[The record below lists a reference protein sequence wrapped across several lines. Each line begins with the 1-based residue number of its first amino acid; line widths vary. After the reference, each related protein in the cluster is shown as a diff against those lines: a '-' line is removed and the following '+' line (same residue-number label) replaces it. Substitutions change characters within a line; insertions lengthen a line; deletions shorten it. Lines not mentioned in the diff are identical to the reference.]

1 MSPGPA
7 RSRARAAARA
17 LAHGVSID
25 AYKQRPFARSLVLV
39 EYLSEQL
46 GGRYGEL
53 LRRLSESSSEGGG
66 FLDALRSVAGRRLP
80 DGKLHAYDANIR
92 RHEARI
98 ARSRPDFRLTHFQ
111 WFAALLV
118 ETALDALKSGEGS
131 LLRALE
137 AKRQAHAPFLS
148 PYTAGDLRKLA
159 CFMATGSGKTLLLQL
174 NLLQFL
180 DHRLF
185 EPDNI
190 LLLTPNE
197 ALSAQHRDE
206 LALSGLDDLG
216 VRIVEIT
223 KLYVEGENG
232 RRRKKGVSEPVS
244 RFEGPNL
251 LLVDEGHKGGS
262 SAADTKGEREW
273 RAIREALAAGNTP
286 ENRGFVFEYS
296 ATFAQMAAGS
306 AELYDEYAKCVVAD
320 FGYARFHGDGYGKD
334 FRILNTKARDGAD
347 LTLSAGLLSFYRQV
361 RAAAE
366 HPLPMAEYRLASPLW
381 VALGKSVTASNSDVA
396 ALLGFLDRA
405 ASNADWLAEQFDR
418 VRRDVAAMQGGLQQG
433 DPLEFGALKDADAA
447 VLADDAQRR
456 LFGGRGRLRLHLVS
470 DSEIGLRSSGAA
482 DDRYCAVVRV
492 GEARKFVK
500 QVQEAGALDVGEEDK
515 LAGSLFARIESD
527 EHLRFLIGAKMFVE
541 GWSSWRVS
549 AMALMNVGRGAGSE
563 IVQMFGRGVRLRGK
577 GMSLRRSGEGGPEMV
592 RLLETLYVFGVRAD
606 YLQTFVETL
615 RHEGV
620 ARAVHFWPLR
630 EHAPPVDNLGLL
642 TLEGDAAEF
651 DQVVLPDPAL
661 DGARIVL
668 DGGLSLTVGL
678 AAAEAVGVASRTDHA
693 VGDWLEDAELFDAA
707 IEWRRRNPSAQV
719 VVTPGLLR
727 ALAQASVVQAPAGE
741 LSADDQI
748 TIRRRAALA
757 RECVARALDAA
768 LNRARREFYAARL
781 RTAPLRVDGNAN
793 FPRHDVDG
801 RSMLAVRIE
810 AEAREDIVKELRDR
824 IDEFARGRLLSA
836 DAAAKMRA
844 ALDEDV
850 GVGDVSARILEL
862 VKRASG
868 ESHDDGTVP
877 LPRLY
882 FDRHLYAP
890 LFVAQP
896 FVERSGQLALFGSSE
911 SGVRLSPPALNEGEA
926 RFVHDLRVFWQSACA
941 SPEWAGD
948 ELFLLRNQAKT
959 GLGLFVGVGFY
970 PDFLLWLKRGDRQAL
985 AFIEPKGLGRQ
996 WPERKIQRL
1005 AELQQESPEGLPLL
1019 GFTVTP
1025 TPLTDIKVMQ
1035 PNATCE
1041 WLADRKILLQ
1051 DPNGGYIESILR
1063 ELARRIVDSS
1073 RAREELGN
1081 SV

>member
-1 MSPGPA
+1 MSRGQA
-7 RSRARAAARA
+7 RGRPRAAART

-25 AYKQRPFARSLVLV
+25 AYRQRPFARSLVLL
-39 EYLSEQL
+39 EHLSVQL

-66 FLDALRSVAGRRLP
+66 FLDALRSVAGRTLP
-80 DGKLHAYDANIR
+80 DAKLHGFDANIR

-98 ARSRPDFRLTHFQ
+98 ARARPEFRLTYFQ

-118 ETALDALKSGEGS
+118 EMALDALRSGDGT

-137 AKRQAHAPFLS
+137 AKRQTHAPFLS
-148 PYTAGDLRKLA
+148 PYKAEDLRKLA
-159 CFMATGSGKTLLLQL
+159 CFMATGSGKTLLLHL

-180 DHRLF
+180 DYRLF

-232 RRRKKGVSEPVS
+232 RRRKKGVSEPVT

-251 LLVDEGHKGGS
+251 LLVDEGHKGGT

-286 ENRGFVFEYS
+286 ENGGFVFEYS
-296 ATFAQMAAGS
+296 ATFAQMAARS

-334 FRILNTKARDGAD
+334 FRILNARARDGAD
-347 LTLSAGLLSFYRQV
+347 LTLSAGLLTFYRQV

-366 HPLPMAEYRLASPLW
+366 HPLQMADYRLASPLW
-381 VALGKSVTASNSDVA
+381 VALGKSVTAGNSDVA
-396 ALLGFLDRA
+396 ELLHFLDRA
-405 ASNADWLAEQFDR
+405 ASDSGWLAEQFDR
-418 VRRDVAAMQGGLQQG
+418 VRRDVAAMQSGLQG

-447 VLADDAQRR
+447 ALAADAQRR
-456 LFGGRGRLRLHLVS
+456 LFGGSGRLRLHLVS
-470 DSEIGLRSSGAA
+470 ESEIGLRSSGAA

-500 QVQEAGALDVGEEDK
+500 QAQYAGTLDVGEEDK

-577 GMSLRRSGEGGPEMV
+577 GMSLRRAGEAGPEAV

-630 EHAPPVDNLGLL
+630 EYSPPVDSLGLL
-642 TLEGDAAEF
+642 TLEGDGTEF
-651 DQVVLPDPAL
+651 DEAVLPDPAR
-661 DGARIVL
+661 DGARISL

-678 AAAEAVGVASRTDHA
+678 AEAEAVGMATRIDYP
-693 VGDWLEDAELFDAA
+693 VGDWLDDEALFDAA
-707 IEWRRRNPSAQV
+707 VEWRRRNPASQV
-719 VVTPGLLR
+719 VVTPSLLR
-727 ALAQASVVQAPAGE
+727 ALAQASVVQAQAGE
-741 LSADDQI
+741 LSVEDEA
-748 TIRRRAALA
+748 TLRRRAMLA
-757 RECVARALDAA
+757 RECVARALDGA
-768 LNRARREFYAARL
+768 LYRARREFYAARMKA
-781 RTAPLRVDGNAN
+781 APLRMDGNAN
-793 FPRHDVDG
+793 FPRQDVDG
-801 RSMLAVRIE
+801 RSILAVRIE
-810 AEAREDIVKELRDR
+810 AETREDIVKELRDR
-824 IDEFARGRLLSA
+824 IDDFARGRLLSPE
-836 DAAAKMRA
+836 AAAKMRA
-844 ALDEDV
+844 ALNEDV
-850 GVGDVSARILEL
+850 GVGDVSAQILDL
-862 VKRASG
+862 LKLAASECRDAG
-868 ESHDDGTVP
+868 AMP

-890 LFVAQP
+890 LFVDQP

-911 SGVRLSPPALNEGEA
+911 SGVRMSPPALNEGEA
-926 RFVHDLRVFWQSACA
+926 RFVHDLRTFWQSACTKV
-941 SPEWAGD
+941 EWTGC
-948 ELFLLRNQAKT
+948 EIYLLRNQAKT
-959 GLGLFVGVGFY
+959 GLDLFAGAGFF
-970 PDFLLWLKRGDRQAL
+970 PDFLLWLKRGNRQAL

-996 WPERKIQRL
+996 WPEMKIQRL
-1005 AELQQESPEGLPLL
+1005 VDLQRESPSGFPLL
-1019 GFTVTP
+1019 GFTVTL
-1025 TPLTDIKVMQ
+1025 TPLSDIRLMQ
-1035 PNATCE
+1035 ANATHE

-1051 DPNGGYIESILR
+1051 DPNGVYIESILR
-1063 ELARRIVDSS
+1063 ELAQSVLELPG
-1073 RAREELGN
+1073 ARKDLG
-1081 SV
+1081 STT